1 MPRLRIGLLSTAR
14 IGGAI
19 VDGSRRSSVAE
30 VVAVASRDA
39 ARAEAYAREHAIPRA
54 HGAYEALLA
63 DPEVDA
69 VYVALPPALHVP
81 WSERALEAGKHV
93 LVEKPLS
100 RDPAAVE
107 RLFDLAERRG
117 LVLLEGF
124 MYRHQPQVKRLRE
137 LAAGGAIG
145 ELRLVRSQFSFTL
158 DRPEDPR
165 WRPELGGGALL
176 DVGTYCVN
184 VSRLVAGEPEA
195 AWAEAVRAPGG
206 VDVRLAATL
215 RFPGDVLAHLD
226 CAFDL
231 PRRSEVEVVGSEGVL
246 RLAPGFGDGVLELRR
261 GEETERIDVPP
272 THRFQL
278 QVENFAAAV
287 RGEEPPLLD
296 RAESVGQARALD
308 LVLRAAGS

>member
-1 MPRLRIGLLSTAR
+1 MAPLRIGLLSTAR

-107 RLFDLAERRG
+107 RLFDAAERAG
-117 LVLLEGF
+117 LVVIEGF
-124 MYRHQPQVKRLRE
+124 MWRHQPQAKRLQE
-137 LAAGGAIG
+137 LARGGAIG
-145 ELRLVRSQFSFTL
+145 ELRLVRAHFSGML
-158 DRPEDPR
+158 DRPGDPR
-165 WRPELGGGALL
+165 WDPALGGGTLL
-176 DVGTYCVN
+176 DMG
-184 VSRLVAGEPEA
+184 
-195 AWAEAVRAPGG
+195 
-206 VDVRLAATL
+206 
-215 RFPGDVLAHLD
+215 
-226 CAFDL
+226 
-231 PRRSEVEVVGSEGVL
+231 
-246 RLAPGFGDGVLELRR
+246 
-261 GEETERIDVPP
+261 
-272 THRFQL
+272 
-278 QVENFAAAV
+278 
-287 RGEEPPLLD
+287 
-296 RAESVGQARALD
+296 
-308 LVLRAAGS
+308 